1 MTIVFK
7 YSLEGNG
14 IKYQNFNEIQQLPD
28 YDSIVYIDCSYNKIT
43 SLPSNLPGSLQKLQC
58 SYNNLTELPSKL
70 PESLQ
75 ILYCSNNQLTELPSN
90 LPGSLQKLNCSYN
103 QLTSLPS
110 KLPESLQI
118 LYCSN
123 NQLTELPSNLPGS
136 LQELYC
142 YNNKLTE
149 LPSNLPESLRGL
161 WCDDNK
167 LTELPLKLPESLQNL
182 YCSDNNLTELPPN
195 LPGSL
200 QNLDCSYNK
209 LTELPSKLP
218 ESLQNLYCSNNNLT
232 SLPSNLPGSLQNL
245 DGSYNKLTSLPS
257 NLPES
262 LQKLYCRNNNLT
274 SLPSKL
280 PGSLIGLDCS
290 HNNLTELPSKLPE
303 SLTRLWC
310 SNNKITSLPI
320 NLHEHRNLTNFRY
333 SNNEI
338 EYIPPQTTR
347 FLNSLNNIGLT
358 QPKLYNDRQNVHNHQ
373 IQESIRNS
381 MNSVM
386 ADKPSITTEEM
397 NEEIV
402 CSSVLTEVTKR
413 LLLEYCG
420 DESIHGVM
428 GITFKELLLAVW
440 SIIRDHKDGN
450 EIIGIMNTEMAD
462 ADCKCFTGKMSRL
475 INCLNG
481 YDHRVV
487 ITMAE
492 NDQIGNII
500 IIEKEKMGEYDVEK
514 HKSNVKIA
522 MEERGYG
529 KETIEEWIGYIE

>member
-1 MTIVFK
+1 MTITIK
-7 YSLEGNG
+7 YSIGDGVEY
-14 IKYQNFNEIQQLPD
+14 KNFNKIRQLPN
-28 YDSIVYIDCSYNKIT
+28 YDRIVYIDC
-43 SLPSNLPGSLQKLQC
+43 C
-58 SYNNLTELPSKL
+58 NND
-70 PESLQ
+70 
-75 ILYCSNNQLTELPSN
+75 
-90 LPGSLQKLNCSYN
+90 
-103 QLTSLPS
+103 LTS
-110 KLPESLQI
+110 
-118 LYCSN
+118 
-123 NQLTELPSNLPGS
+123 
-136 LQELYC
+136 
-142 YNNKLTE
+142 
-149 LPSNLPESLRGL
+149 LPSNLPESLQL
-161 WCDDNK
+161 LNC
-167 LTELPLKLPESLQNL
+167 
-182 YCSDNNLTELPPN
+182 YNN
-195 LPGSL
+195 
-200 QNLDCSYNK
+200 D
-209 LTELPSKLP
+209 
-218 ESLQNLYCSNNNLT
+218 
-232 SLPSNLPGSLQNL
+232 
-245 DGSYNKLTSLPS
+245 LTSLPS

-274 SLPSKL
+274 SLP
-280 PGSLIGLDCS
+280 
-290 HNNLTELPSKLPE
+290 PSLPE
-303 SLTRLWC
+303 SLQTLYC
-310 SNNKITSLPI
+310 SDNILTSLPI
-320 NLHEHRNLTNFRY
+320 NLHELRNLTYVCY

-347 FLNSLNNIGLT
+347 FLNRLKNTGMT
-358 QPKLYNDRQNVHNHQ
+358 QPKLYNDRQNVHDHQ

-381 MNSVM
+381 TNSVM
-386 ADKPSITTEEM
+386 ADKPSITIEVM

-402 CSSVLTEVTKR
+402 SNAVLTEVTKR

-500 IIEKEKMGEYDVEK
+500 IIEKEKLREGYDVEK